1 MGTPFET
8 GTEVIESHGCH
19 IEQSEERMFDFF
31 EIIGG
36 NVPPEKIK
44 GTKARTKIE
53 EFLQSNRSHFQ
64 VYLPKSTS
72 WTVKATDDLQ
82 KDLKKCKSLPPSPR
96 EVFAATEILQREIH
110 IIELNKERNIHSPSS
125 SFSHAVFAPSI
136 LTKITAAK
144 DSDDKTP
151 LIVFRFEDENGIVKF
166 AEVSGN
172 FHMLRNS
179 FSVSNEKHKNC
190 CIVRYQ
196 NTWTNLLSD
205 GVCVIPSDY
214 LDLYCAFSLIFYDDM
229 EYRDRVKEMIC
240 AFESTEENV
249 NMIASLLKTSANDQ
263 KEIKDEKIIE
273 EHVRDLRWDDA
284 KPYEPELFALASIF
298 NVPVFVDTTGGGEHW
313 SLYMPLV
320 NNCNVLFDNP
330 VMLKR
335 NKDFKYKIVNCQG
348 QCFCQQR
355 KPNVKGKFWIVKD
368 EFAVEV
374 MKRIGLET
382 CCPSPKRRGFHGHY
396 KHIPDSKTNVTQP
409 VDYLVPEPDVDAIQ
423 RGRLDIECRRIDQV
437 GGGEGTLVQCLAKEI
452 YGDETKTELITEHVN
467 MDITDDNLLCYLQR
481 VSDWTQLT
489 VYLLSAD
496 DRDGYYSW
504 QAINP
509 TEHSDKRCRY
519 YITILK
525 HGRYFDRVIP
535 KRGCNCQLASPL
547 INLAQEPQNIT
558 SKLVIPKH
566 ERHLPMVTVVPSD
579 PCEDKFEDEKRRLP
593 IYSPLSEIRH
603 ISGRFDLMDRCID
616 ASSDYT
622 YSLYRCLSKEIFG
635 TEKHFYSLVEYV
647 VTEVRSNPE
656 HYGRMFQKE
665 GRSKIKDFF
674 KFDSTIEKENA
685 DYYAE
690 RIEDGLN
697 LEDLDL
703 LAVSTFLQTPVFVLI
718 IDDEGASRWTEYIP
732 TRRIRRPVDLEQRK
746 FQSKCHP
753 NSYFVTLF
761 RTSFGQYHR
770 IVPMNADCN
779 CLLEKPTELKV
790 QIETL
795 YVRQDNDAI
804 QFTTRYREIESRL
817 RAVEIALDKWN
828 RSVITLE
835 AFCEGVIVELE
846 QVRHNVNIA
855 SIVGS
860 SVGFIGASLAL
871 AGVIAAPFT
880 FGTSLGLTIAGGVI
894 GGAGGLTSVGSK
906 FTEMALNKKP
916 MDQLTRR
923 EMVLAERAVELRTCL
938 SNLEES
944 IEKCQDDIKPPSF
957 DELHAIEAQA
967 LPGLLRMIK
976 AFTILPVMVLRSANR
991 VAVIFATILGP
1002 LSAVLDIGIGTFAVY
1017 NLVKGSKTSIT
1028 ENLRKVSVFLRSM
1041 RIQMQIWR
1049 YGTETSRDND

>member
-1 MGTPFET
+1 MIQTNGTDVTAHDEMRIET
-8 GTEVIESHGCH
+8 VIIILWAAGGVLLMILLILLVCILKNNKKSSGICVPR
-19 IEQSEERMFDFF
+19 ERNVLR
-31 EIIGG
+31 IID
-36 NVPPEKIK
+36 
-44 GTKARTKIE
+44 
-53 EFLQSNRSHFQ
+53 RSHM
-64 VYLPKSTS
+64 
-72 WTVKATDDLQ
+72 
-82 KDLKKCKSLPPSPR
+82 PR
-96 EVFAATEILQREIH
+96 DGRDNH
-110 IIELNKERNIHSPSS
+110 
-125 SFSHAVFAPSI
+125 
-136 LTKITAAK
+136 
-144 DSDDKTP
+144 
-151 LIVFRFEDENGIVKF
+151 GY
-166 AEVSGN
+166 
-172 FHMLRNS
+172 
-179 FSVSNEKHKNC
+179 SN
-190 CIVRYQ
+190 
-196 NTWTNLLSD
+196 
-205 GVCVIPSDY
+205 
-214 LDLYCAFSLIFYDDM
+214 YDDIWTWIPII
-229 EYRDRVKEMIC
+229 RGGGDTCTRAGPDSRVFTTTSSNIITENMQPPPYSVAI
-240 AFESTEENV
+240 STP
-249 NMIASLLKTSANDQ
+249 S
-263 KEIKDEKIIE
+263 
-273 EHVRDLRWDDA
+273 EHVPFLWRPLA
-284 KPYEPELFALASIF
+284 EL
-298 NVPVFVDTTGGGEHW
+298 
-313 SLYMPLV
+313 PLH
-320 NNCNVLFDNP
+320 
-330 VMLKR
+330 
-335 NKDFKYKIVNCQG
+335 Q
-348 QCFCQQR
+348 
-355 KPNVKGKFWIVKD
+355 
-368 EFAVEV
+368 
-374 MKRIGLET
+374 
-382 CCPSPKRRGFHGHY
+382 
-396 KHIPDSKTNVTQP
+396 
-409 VDYLVPEPDVDAIQ
+409 
-423 RGRLDIECRRIDQV
+423 
-437 GGGEGTLVQCLAKEI
+437 
-452 YGDETKTELITEHVN
+452 EHVN
-467 MDITDDNLLCYLQR
+467 MESTDDNVLCYLQR
-481 VSDWTQLT
+481 VSDWTKIT

-496 DRDGYYSW
+496 CDGYYSW
-504 QAINP
+504 QATNP

-547 INLAQEPQNIT
+547 FDMTQEPQNIT
-558 SKLVIPKH
+558 NKLVIPKE
-566 ERHLPMVTVVPSD
+566 ERHLPMVTFVPSD
-579 PCEDKFEDEKRRLP
+579 PCEDDFEDEKRRLP

-603 ISGRFDLMDRCID
+603 IGGRFDMKERCID

-622 YSLYRCLSKEIFG
+622 YSLYRCISKEIFG

-656 HYGRMFQKE
+656 HYGKLYQKE
-665 GRSKIKDFF
+665 GRSKLKDVF

-685 DYYAE
+685 DYYAD

-697 LEDLDL
+697 LEDLEL
-703 LAVSTFLQTPVFVLI
+703 FAVATFLQTPIFVLI
-718 IDDEGASRWTEYIP
+718 IDDNGTSRWIEYTQ
-732 TRRIRRPVDLEQRK
+732 TRRIRRPVHLEQRK
-746 FQSKCHP
+746 FQSKCQRKL
-753 NSYFVTLF
+753 YFVTMF

-770 IVPMNADCN
+770 IVPMNANCN
-779 CLLEKPTELKV
+779 CLLEKPTELEV

-906 FTEMALNKKP
+906 FTEVALNKKP

-976 AFTILPVMVLRSANR
+976 AFTILPVMVLRSASR
-991 VAVIFATILGP
+991 VAVICATILGP

-1049 YGTETSRDND
+1049 YGTETR